1 MQEARMYSEY
11 IYIFTC
17 AYANKNTYMDYK
29 YIYTTYTHAAHM
41 YSEYIY
47 MYKYHTFTCIYI
59 SHVYTSDHI
68 ITCKLWAFCMHT
80 RAQSRMHT
88 RACKHNR
95 TYALSLCLIHTPTL
109 TYVYIHIDYTPAWEH
124 FLFLS
129 TCSQIAPFHY
139 WDSPSNSSAVSLVVT
154 WHAFRKQGIPLHEL
168 LHLPIRA

>member
-1 MQEARMYSEY
+1 MSIFTYLHVCTQIKIRIWIIS
-11 IYIFTC
+11 IYIQLIHTQPICIVSTFTC
-17 AYANKNTYMDYK
+17 IN
-29 YIYTTYTHAAHM
+29 ITH
-41 YSEYIY
+41 
-47 MYKYHTFTCIYI
+47 TCIYI

-95 TYALSLCLIHTPTL
+95 TYTLSLCLIHTPTL